1 MHKIAFY
8 IDNNRIADVDCSQIA
23 DGNPGIGGTEYL
35 FYFTVFNLQSYNT
48 SDISVTLLTS
58 SKAKLPEMNYK
69 VVGNKQEAIEYC
81 KQNGYDILVIK
92 FEQQDYQ
99 SDELLSKTNVSP
111 LKIVVWAHNVI
122 PNHILSRM
130 EKLGGVSAIVN
141 VGREQL
147 DLYRDHSM
155 FYKSTFIYNSLPIK
169 SPEYYKKH
177 SIPFRERGHE
187 VTYLGSL
194 IPVKGFHVLAKV
206 WKDILKEVP
215 DAHLNVIGSGR
226 VYDSNAK
233 LGSYGIAEESYEKE
247 FIPYLTDDNG
257 HILPSVTF
265 WGRLGNEKEKILART
280 KVGVPNPAG
289 TSETFCLSAVEMSLY
304 GARIVSKRYV
314 GLIDT
319 VSKEV
324 GQLFDKETNF
334 IEMVTRELLDK
345 SDRND
350 EAWDFIHSNFSSET
364 ISGEWIA
371 LFKKLLIDAP
381 FHTANNKMVNSK
393 YNFKYLR
400 EVNRKLKAFLP
411 FGKKLPTMDYYISVV
426 CQLLKLKFS
435 TPIIKY

>member
-122 PNHILSRM
+122 PNHILNRM

-147 DLYRDHSM
+147 DLYRDHNM

-169 SPEYYKKH
+169 SQEYYKAH
-177 SIPFRERGHE
+177 SIPFQDRGHE

-194 IPVKGFHVLAKV
+194 IPVKGFHVLAKI
-206 WKDILKEVP
+206 WKDVLKEVP
-215 DAHLNVIGSGR
+215 DAHLNVIGSGK

-233 LGSYGIAEESYEKE
+233 LGSYGIAEESYENE
-247 FIPYLTDDNG
+247 FMPYLTDDTG

-304 GARIVSKRYV
+304 GARIVSKKYV

-319 VSKEV
+319 VPPEV
-324 GQLFDKETNF
+324 GRLFKSEKKFKDLLLK
-334 IEMVTRELLDK
+334 ELLRLDA
-345 SDRND
+345 STLLSWLFIRN
-350 EAWDFIHSNFSSET
+350 SFSAEKVSEDWL
-364 ISGEWIA
+364 I
-371 LFKKLLIDAP
+371 LFKALLTNTSIYDRK
-381 FHTANNKMVNSK
+381 NLVNIA
-393 YNFKYLR
+393 YNFKWIR
-400 EVNRKLKAFLP
+400 ELNRLI
-411 FGKKLPTMDYYISVV
+411 KKGLCLQSLPTFDTYLSFLNI
-426 CQLLKLKFS
+426 LKF
-435 TPIIKY
+435 TCYPKY